1 MVREG
6 RCLEPNNPWSGSYIK
21 GNINRSGECIWR
33 FSILPRGSHEF
44 SSTCICGRQQGPGA
58 WGAGMEAKLG
68 DWCAA
73 RDFMLHRSKTASGD
87 TAKLLVIIGVPD

>member
-33 FSILPRGSHEF
+33 FSIPEAPMSFRPLA
-44 SSTCICGRQQGPGA
+44 CGRQQGPGA

>member
-1 MVREG
+1 MLTA
-6 RCLEPNNPWSGSYIK
+6 LEPNNPWSGSYIK

-33 FSILPRGSHEF
+33 FS
-44 SSTCICGRQQGPGA
+44 SSIPEAPMSFRPLASCGRQQGPGA